1 MKKSHLVVTGAVV
14 LALALV
20 VFFASRRNPNMTG
33 ATGPMEGRALS
44 RPPGTLPHAESQTRP
59 TTTQLTPPIDSKGP
73 ITATAQIVRSD
84 NSVIEAESLD
94 GEFARI
100 LVEPKEVLTIRLALN
115 GLDPNRDVRID
126 ADNGGSLNR
135 KLGPLTLPPTPG
147 EDAVQFHYAL
157 GPHRGKY
164 TLYVRQG
171 QRREF
176 MEFWVGPEPPRGR
189 PGPLRE
195 FNPDKI

>member
-1 MKKSHLVVTGAVV
+1 MKSNRVLILFVVVAVAFALWLFRSHLFRGSGIPAAISGPVEGEA
-14 LALALV
+14 
-20 VFFASRRNPNMTG
+20 P
-33 ATGPMEGRALS
+33 ATPFSATADLQS
-44 RPPGTLPHAESQTRP
+44 RP
-59 TTTQLTPPIDSKGP
+59 TTALSLGESEGP

-100 LVEPKEVLTIRLALN
+100 LVEPHEVLTIRLALN